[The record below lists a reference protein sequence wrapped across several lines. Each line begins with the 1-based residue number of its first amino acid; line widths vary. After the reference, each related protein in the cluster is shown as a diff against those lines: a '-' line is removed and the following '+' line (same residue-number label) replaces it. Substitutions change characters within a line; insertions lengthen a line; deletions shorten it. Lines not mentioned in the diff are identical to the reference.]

1 MKKLLF
7 SLLLITASTSVFA
20 ATTTVV
26 DNHKGISQAM
36 MENMVMQAMMENMD
50 MQAMM
55 ENMVM
60 QAMMENMDMQAM
72 MENMDMQAMMENT
85 NHNMNNHSYLSDY
98 TVKKGDTL
106 GSIANKFYGVNSI
119 SFVEKIAKKNHISN
133 VNEIYVNEKLIIPL
147 NGDGPV
153 L

>member
-26 DNHKGISQAM
+26 DNHKGIS
-36 MENMVMQAMMENMD
+36 
-50 MQAMM
+50 QAMM

>member
-55 ENMVM
+55 ENM
-60 QAMMENMDMQAM
+60 
-72 MENMDMQAMMENT
+72 DMQAMMENT

-98 TVKKGDTL
+98 TVKKGDT
-106 GSIANKFYGVNSI
+106 SCFMKF
-119 SFVEKIAKKNHISN
+119 
-133 VNEIYVNEKLIIPL
+133 
-147 NGDGPV
+147 
-153 L
+153 